1 MAGNKA
7 YQKKNSLPLI
17 LTGGLVLIFL
27 GVTVVAV
34 LFFLS
39 WARGMA
45 SDTGI
50 IPGLNTSQ
58 ESDSPYVE
66 RKPGQIIPTWVGEE
80 RITVLLLG
88 IDERQQESGP
98 FRTDTMM
105 LLTLNPVTLE
115 AGVLSIPRDLWVPI
129 PGYNQARINT
139 AHFLGDLYDYAGGG
153 PALAAETV
161 EYNLGVPINYY
172 MRFNF
177 QGFIQFINLIGGID
191 IYVEKTIHDNS
202 YPTSDYG
209 TEVLHIDP
217 GQYHFDGE
225 MALKYARTRHGSSD
239 FERAQRQQQVMLA
252 VLDRVTSLGLLPQ
265 LAPKFDEFVATL
277 DQSIKTDLTL
287 DEMIAL
293 AGLAVKVDRDTIR
306 FGIIDSTCTQSYVT
320 PEGAQ
325 VLVPIRDRMRE
336 VRDYV
341 FGTTD
346 VSGEGTTEQES
357 ATISVLNGTQQIGL
371 ASTVSQYLTAQGT
384 SIAFFGNADRQDYAT
399 SLVIQN
405 RSKPATAAR
414 LVTLLGLPQSAVI
427 NGVNAT
433 AEYDVVVILG
443 ADYNPAA
450 VSQ

>member
-357 ATISVLNGTQQIGL
+357 ATISVLK
-371 ASTVSQYLTAQGT
+371 A
-384 SIAFFGNADRQDYAT
+384 
-399 SLVIQN
+399 
-405 RSKPATAAR
+405 RSR
-414 LVTLLGLPQSAVI
+414 
-427 NGVNAT
+427 
-433 AEYDVVVILG
+433 
-443 ADYNPAA
+443 
-450 VSQ
+450 